1 MTEDTRRW
9 ELLTDVDFI
18 GSEIPGTALVGFLE
32 FADDVWLVC
41 SHQEA
46 SYASEPSELSSPVP
60 HPSEPPDLDG
70 IPF

>member
-1 MTEDTRRW
+1 MNGDTRTW
-9 ELLTDVDFI
+9 ELLTDEDFI

-41 SHQEA
+41 SHQEG
-46 SYASEPSELSSPVP
+46 SSGFEPSESSNQAP
-60 HPSEPPDLDG
+60 HPTEPLDLDG